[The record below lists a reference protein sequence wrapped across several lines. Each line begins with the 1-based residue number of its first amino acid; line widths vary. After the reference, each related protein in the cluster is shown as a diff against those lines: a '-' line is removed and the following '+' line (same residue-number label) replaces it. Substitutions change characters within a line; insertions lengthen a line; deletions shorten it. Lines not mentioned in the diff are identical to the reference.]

1 MPTADHG
8 DVHGEASKERAGE
21 GGDLAV
27 RPVHRR
33 AAGEE
38 HAGVVPGGLRE
49 RGDASGLTT
58 AQFNT
63 ILNEPS
69 VIIFQIRVNMC
80 LPESVP
86 RVTPHLET
94 RITDTLFA

>member
-49 RGDASGLTT
+49 RGDASGQL
-58 AQFNT
+58 
-63 ILNEPS
+63 
-69 VIIFQIRVNMC
+69 V
-80 LPESVP
+80 
-86 RVTPHLET
+86 
-94 RITDTLFA
+94 